1 MALVLVM
8 VTFPNDDSAK
18 SMIDKVLEQK
28 LAACILRSKV
38 NSSYMWEGQ
47 EQDEEEVIA
56 LFKTIPT
63 NFEQLEQYILENHPY
78 EVPAILKIEASAN
91 QDYQNWVNGII
102 S

>member
-38 NSSYMWEGQ
+38 NSSYMWKGQ
-47 EQDEEEVIA
+47 EQDEEEVVA

-63 NFEQLEQYILENHPY
+63 NFEQLQEYILSNHPY
-78 EVPAILKIEASAN
+78 DVPAILKIEASAN
-91 QDYQNWVNGII
+91 QDYQNWVNGLI

>member
-18 SMIDKVLEQK
+18 SMINKVLEQK

-38 NSSYMWEGQ
+38 NSSYIWEGQ

-56 LFKTIPT
+56 LFKTIPS
-63 NFEQLEQYILENHPY
+63 NLEQLEQYILDNHPY
-78 EVPAILKIEASAN
+78 EVPAILRIDALAN

-102 S
+102 

>member
-38 NSSYMWEGQ
+38 NSSYIWEGQ

>member
-56 LFKTIPT
+56 IFKTIPT

>member
-18 SMIDKVLEQK
+18 SMINKVLEQK

-38 NSSYMWEGQ
+38 NSSYIWEGQ

-56 LFKTIPT
+56 LFKTIPS
-63 NFEQLEQYILENHPY
+63 NLEQLEQYILENHPY

>member
-18 SMIDKVLEQK
+18 SMINKVLEQR

-38 NSSYMWEGQ
+38 NSSYIWEGQ

-56 LFKTIPT
+56 LFKTIPS

>member
-18 SMIDKVLEQK
+18 SMINKVLEQK

>member
-56 LFKTIPT
+56 LFKTIPS
-63 NFEQLEQYILENHPY
+63 NFEQLEQYILDNHPY
-78 EVPAILKIEASAN
+78 EVPAILRIDALAN

>member
-38 NSSYMWEGQ
+38 NSSYIWEGQ

-56 LFKTIPT
+56 LFKTIPS
-63 NFEQLEQYILENHPY
+63 NFEQLEQYILDNHPY
-78 EVPAILKIEASAN
+78 EVPAILRIDALAN

-102 S
+102 

>member
-18 SMIDKVLEQK
+18 SMINKVLEQK

-38 NSSYMWEGQ
+38 NSSYIWEGQ

-56 LFKTIPT
+56 LFKTIPS
-63 NFEQLEQYILENHPY
+63 NFEQLEQYILDNHPY
-78 EVPAILKIEASAN
+78 EVPAILRIDALAN

-102 S
+102 

>member
-1 MALVLVM
+1 MTLVLVM

-18 SMIDKVLEQK
+18 SMIDKVLERK

-63 NFEQLEQYILENHPY
+63 NSEQLEQYILENHPY
-78 EVPAILKIEASAN
+78 EVPAILKIDASAN
-91 QDYQNWVNGII
+91 QDYQDWVNGII

>member
-18 SMIDKVLEQK
+18 SMINKVLEQK

-38 NSSYMWEGQ
+38 NSSYIWEGQ

-56 LFKTIPT
+56 LFKTIPS